1 MRAVCFRKDVWTH
14 YLVPVGEDHSL
25 TLSVKKNVTIDKDVV
40 LTDNN
45 VGAHAQPF
53 PSWTNGLKLWW
64 QHHKVKNV
72 GHVSTSST
80 DVVVTTNTENV
91 VNETNEVTTDVQSD
105 VKNKTNV
112 QDGVTSDN
120 TNMD

>member
-1 MRAVCFRKDVWTH
+1 MRVICFRKDVWTH
-14 YLVPVGEDHSL
+14 YLLPVGEHGL
-25 TLSVKKNVTIDKDVV
+25 TVSVKKGVVIDKDIVIK
-40 LTDNN
+40 DND

-53 PSWTNGLKLWW
+53 PSWKNGLKLWW
-64 QHHKVKNV
+64 QHHNIKNL
-72 GHVSTSST
+72 GHVSGSST
-80 DVVVTTNTENV
+80 DGVVTTNTENV
-91 VNETNEVTTDVQSD
+91 VNKTNEVTTDVQSD

>member
-14 YLVPVGEDHSL
+14 YLLPVGEDHSL

-45 VGAHAQPF
+45 VNAHAQPF
-53 PSWTNGLKLWW
+53 PSWKNGLKLWW
-64 QHHKVKNV
+64 QHHNVKNV
-72 GHVSTSST
+72 GVT
-80 DVVVTTNTENV
+80 DDVVTTNTENA
-91 VNETNEVTTDVQSD
+91 VNKTNEVTTDVQSD